1 VSNKPPPTNKRQ
13 TGEAKKTQLR
23 GVALNPPKEEEG
35 GGDKLQH
42 AIESHLSMLK
52 LERTIHH
59 AFAAAQD
66 SFAASM
72 LNISLSSSKKS
83 LCRIYMKYML
93 ITNSYNHYLFPK

>member
-1 VSNKPPPTNKRQ
+1 LNGFAEKGVIVSQGRRGVKQTTACNKRGKQ
-13 TGEAKKTQLR
+13 KKTQLR

-42 AIESHLSMLK
+42 AIENHLSMLK

-66 SFAASM
+66 SFAAPM
-72 LNISLSSSKKS
+72 PNISLSSSK
-83 LCRIYMKYML
+83 
-93 ITNSYNHYLFPK
+93 